1 MHILQIEGGAIML
14 KTTIKLSISRNSNKI
29 TCYDLATLGLILG
42 TKGIAG
48 NLNLYGVKHK
58 NGRYSVK
65 TSAIKSRIKMLEKRK
80 HQLEEYLRVMRQVV
94 G

>member
-1 MHILQIEGGAIML
+1 ML

-48 NLNLYGVKHK
+48 NLKLYGVKHK
-58 NGRYSVK
+58 DGKYTLNIS
-65 TSAIKSRIKMLEKRK
+65 TIKKRIKELEKRK
-80 HQLEEYLRVMRQVV
+80 NQIESYLRVMRQVAR
-94 G
+94 